1 MIGTFK
7 KADIQT
13 ILYNACNNDEK
24 LLNNLLGEAKYR
36 NKERYASCKAF
47 LKNTLYADS
56 LPIEDVVML
65 YVLACS
71 YDESLES
78 PLYYFEQEELDYS
91 QKFYSHIYLRK
102 KITAEGIETNFDD
115 SFSGA
120 NTQRKLEFIH
130 EKYGDQKSVVINNIA
145 SYFISKIGNVEYK
158 YQKDVCE
165 MSVKELEEVLN
176 MTNPNSFS
184 VQKAY
189 LINYLEWCVDKGII
203 AEDHIVEVRDGI
215 SFETVDNFDVF
226 KKFYFFS
233 KKELNDYLSS
243 VIPLYDAI
251 SKVAYENIPKII
263 IPTIWLSWIGFRF
276 ADEIFEIK
284 REDVDISTRTIAC
297 QSTGK
302 SISGIDEDI
311 FNEIIYRKVHDPD
324 CKLINLDGKE
334 EELKNFKLYV
344 NSQITNMNRAAFDNG
359 ITHKRLMIKKVFD
372 SGVCNRLYDYE
383 NTLGRALAFKDYS
396 DIMSVAKE
404 RDTTSTNK
412 ASQLLSQYRK
422 WKLAKEN

>member
-1 MIGTFK
+1 
-7 KADIQT
+7 
-13 ILYNACNNDEK
+13 
-24 LLNNLLGEAKYR
+24 
-36 NKERYASCKAF
+36 
-47 LKNTLYADS
+47 
-56 LPIEDVVML
+56 
-65 YVLACS
+65 
-71 YDESLES
+71 
-78 PLYYFEQEELDYS
+78 
-91 QKFYSHIYLRK
+91 
-102 KITAEGIETNFDD
+102 
-115 SFSGA
+115 
-120 NTQRKLEFIH
+120 
-130 EKYGDQKSVVINNIA
+130 
-145 SYFISKIGNVEYK
+145 
-158 YQKDVCE
+158 
-165 MSVKELEEVLN
+165 
-176 MTNPNSFS
+176 
-184 VQKAY
+184 
-189 LINYLEWCVDKGII
+189 
-203 AEDHIVEVRDGI
+203 
-215 SFETVDNFDVF
+215 
-226 KKFYFFS
+226 
-233 KKELNDYLSS
+233 
-243 VIPLYDAI
+243 LYDAI

-344 NSQITNMNRAAFDNG
+344 NSQKTNMNSSALDNG